1 MSKRR
6 LISSGSSFEELAG
19 YSRAVVDGEW
29 VFVSG
34 CTGFDYAAGTIPD
47 DVVEQT
53 HQTFRNIEWA
63 LAEAGASLADVVRV
77 RLFLDSRDDF
87 PKVAPVLGA
96 YFRDVR
102 PANTSVIAPLVDAR
116 MKVEI
121 EVTAR
126 KRPPG

>member
-6 LISSGSSFEELAG
+6 LISTGSTFEELAG
-19 YSRAVVDGEW
+19 YSRAVVDGAW

-34 CTGFDYAAGTIPD
+34 CTGFDYAAGTISD

-77 RLFLDSRDDF
+77 RLFLDSRDDLYLRNGHKKSVWEQTPPAYDPPYF
-87 PKVAPVLGA
+87 P
-96 YFRDVR
+96 
-102 PANTSVIAPLVDAR
+102 
-116 MKVEI
+116 
-121 EVTAR
+121 
-126 KRPPG
+126 

>member
-34 CTGFDYAAGTIPD
+34 CTGFDYAAGTISD

-53 HQTFRNIEWA
+53 RRTFRNIESA

-77 RLFLDSRDDF
+77 RVFLDSRDDF
-87 PKVAPVLGA
+87 PRVAPELGEH
-96 YFRDVR
+96 FGDIR
-102 PANTSVIAPLVDAR
+102 PANTTVIAPLVDSR

-126 KRPPG
+126 TRPPG